1 MHRFWQ
7 AAELSSPSLTL
18 GPGLEQG
25 MEQGP
30 GQFLGRCTTTL
41 TLVAICLAGVAV
53 TAPQAHAIEDIQITY
68 GTLEAPPIAVS
79 DLEDFAST
87 GIPSRDLQLLFN
99 LLRIEEDQA
108 RQVLTQNVLV
118 DVDSLREV
126 SNTLAGQFIWRLL
139 ATTVTFSDNDSPS
152 WELLQNAV
160 LETALDGQLTLLD
173 VLRTLEATTL
183 QVDGQQVMAIASQI
197 DIDDIEAL
205 AATFLLKE
213 PE

>member
-7 AAELSSPSLTL
+7 AADQLSSPSLAL
-18 GPGLEQG
+18 GQDLV
-25 MEQGP
+25 
-30 GQFLGRCTTTL
+30 RRTTA
-41 TLVAICLAGVAV
+41 LVVVATCLAGVAV